1 MDRLSIN
8 LRILDAVVFKSNYEP
23 LVRKIG
29 RGAELQGAGKST
41 ARKWNP
47 YGMAAGLAC
56 QVQCSWLS
64 GLGCWQAL
72 KQTGQAY
79 PNLHAGAG

>member
-1 MDRLSIN
+1 MQWSLSLITNHWSERL
-8 LRILDAVVFKSNYEP
+8 A
-23 LVRKIG
+23 G
-29 RGAELQGAGKST
+29 GAELQGAGKST

-72 KQTGQAY
+72 K
-79 PNLHAGAG
+79 